1 MRNTKSAITSL
12 SLMVASMLLLAA
24 FQVFWLRKEYNEQ
37 KSLLQKETDILFKNT
52 IQALEDSVIQ
62 KKITFPMRKAFALD
76 SQAGKPN
83 KAAIDRK
90 VTFRYT
96 HESSPPTPIVYLD
109 KKARDEKN
117 ERAEVFNLFY
127 IQTAARMARSLGLDT
142 TLSKSKLH
150 EVLRKT
156 RPEDIRAIKMNSVGN
171 LDITKLTVADTTPQG
186 KSEIIIVKSHQPPDT
201 LQRMLG
207 RMAKV
212 VMYNRPNRDSVLSFT
227 PLAKGTNN
235 LKISV
240 IERNEKAPLRPKN
253 KAAIKP
259 IENQFIIRLDH
270 DSLKIQDIK
279 RAYVRQIQKSKID
292 LPFQVVRLSTKAL
305 VEKQESTLPKN
316 TNEQVL
322 ATSAVPTT
330 IPFGSTYTAVFSDYE
345 GFLLKKILPQSLFS
359 FFLLAITGLAFGAIY
374 QNLRQQRRLTE
385 LKNDFISNVT
395 HELKTP
401 IATVSVAIEALQ
413 NFGVSQNP
421 EQTKEYL
428 EISKSELN
436 RLTLLVDKVL
446 KMTTFEQHGLTLSP
460 ETVDWAVL
468 IQLVLNSMKLQFEKY
483 GAKVDF
489 NQIGHSFQLSADK
502 IHLTNVVYNL
512 LDNALKYTEAQP
524 RISLLLKETD
534 ADIRLSVRD
543 NGIGIPVEFQGKIFD
558 KFFRVP
564 TGDTHDVKGY
574 GLGLSY
580 VSSVVKQHHGRI
592 EVESE
597 VGKGSSF
604 TIIIPKP

>member
-1 MRNTKSAITSL
+1 
-12 SLMVASMLLLAA
+12 MVVSMLLLAA

-37 KSLLQKETDILFKNT
+37 KSLLQKEADILFKNT

-62 KKITFPMRKAFALD
+62 KKITRPMWKAFALD
-76 SQAGKPN
+76 SQATASKVNSGN
-83 KAAIDRK
+83 RN

-96 HESSPPTPIVYLD
+96 HNITPSEPPPRAINPEKSAKRTARSEALD
-109 KKARDEKN
+109 
-117 ERAEVFNLFY
+117 LFF
-127 IQTAARMARSLGLDT
+127 IQTAARIARIDT
-142 TLSKSKLH
+142 TLPPQSKFH
-150 EVLRKT
+150 EVMRKIN
-156 RPEDIRAIKMNSVGN
+156 PDEIRSVNRNSIGN
-171 LDITKLTVADTTPQG
+171 LDITKLTVADTSPQG
-186 KSEIIIVKSHQPPDT
+186 KSEIIIVKSHQPSDT

-212 VMYNRPNRDSVLSFT
+212 VMFNRPNRDSILSFT
-227 PLAKGTNN
+227 PLSGENN
-235 LKISV
+235 KIRISV
-240 IERNEKAPLRPKN
+240 IERTEKRDVSTQKKPKIQ
-253 KAAIKP
+253 AA
-259 IENQFIIRLDH
+259 ENQFIIRLGN
-270 DSLKIQDIK
+270 DSLKIQDIQ

-292 LPFQVVRLSTKAL
+292 LPFQVIRQAVKP
-305 VEKQESTLPKN
+305 VPEKQEVKSPIESSQSTLS
-316 TNEQVL
+316 
-322 ATSAVPTT
+322 TSAIATT
-330 IPFGSTYTAVFSDYE
+330 IPFGSTYSAVFSDYH

-359 FFLLAITGLAFGAIY
+359 FFLLTIIGLAFGTIY
-374 QNLRQQRRLTE
+374 QNLRRQHRLTE

-446 KMTTFEQHGLTLSP
+446 KMATFEQQGLTLSP
-460 ETVDWAVL
+460 ETVDWAEIV
-468 IQLVLNSMKLQFEKY
+468 QLVLNSMKLQFEKY
-483 GAKVDF
+483 GATVHFEKTGETF
-489 NQIGHSFQLSADK
+489 MLSADK

-524 RISLLLKETD
+524 QISLRLKETE
-534 ADIRLSVRD
+534 ADIRLSVSD
-543 NGIGIPVEFQGKIFD
+543 NGIGIPSEFQGKIFD

-564 TGDTHDVKGY
+564 TGNTHDVKGY

-580 VSSVVKQHHGRI
+580 VSSVIKQHHGRI
-592 EVESE
+592 EVQSE
-597 VGKGSSF
+597 VEKGSIF

>member
-1 MRNTKSAITSL
+1 
-12 SLMVASMLLLAA
+12 MVAGMLLLAA

-37 KSLLQKETDILFKNT
+37 KSILQKEADMLFKNT
-52 IQALEDSVIQ
+52 IQSLEDSVIQ
-62 KKITFPMRKAFALD
+62 KKITMPMRKAFASD
-76 SQAGKPN
+76 SQA
-83 KAAIDRK
+83 AASNGISGNRNF
-90 VTFRYT
+90 TFKYT
-96 HESSPPTPIVYLD
+96 HNITPPEPRRGVVYLG
-109 KKARDEKN
+109 KSEKRTARSD
-117 ERAEVFNLFY
+117 AVDLFF
-127 IQTAARMARSLGLDT
+127 IQTAARLAQLPGIDS

-150 EVLRKT
+150 DVLRKT
-156 RPEDIRAIKMNSVGN
+156 NPEDIRAVKINSVGN
-171 LDITKLTVADTTPQG
+171 LDITKLTVADTVPQG
-186 KSEIIIVKSHQPPDT
+186 KSEIIIVKSHHPSDT

-227 PLAKGTNN
+227 PIEGGNN
-235 LKISV
+235 NIRISV
-240 IERNEKAPLRPKN
+240 IERNEKREVSTQKRPKA
-253 KAAIKP
+253 KAV
-259 IENQFIIRLDH
+259 ENQFIIRLDY
-270 DSLKIQDIK
+270 DSLKIQDIQ
-279 RAYVRQIQKSKID
+279 RAYVRQIRKSKIE
-292 LPFQVVRLSTKAL
+292 LPFQVVRRSAKPSSENREEHPST
-305 VEKQESTLPKN
+305 ESNPSTLS
-316 TNEQVL
+316 
-322 ATSAVPTT
+322 TSAVATT
-330 IPFGSTYTAVFSDYE
+330 IPFGSTYSAVFSDYH

-359 FFLLAITGLAFGAIY
+359 FFLLTLMGLAFGTIY
-374 QNLRQQRRLTE
+374 QNLRRQHRLTE

-436 RLTLLVDKVL
+436 RLALLVDKVL
-446 KMTTFEQHGLTLSP
+446 KMATFEQQGLSLSP
-460 ETVDWAVL
+460 ETVDWSE
-468 IQLVLNSMKLQFEKY
+468 IIRLVLNSMRLQFEKY
-483 GAKVDF
+483 GATVHFEKSGETF
-489 NQIGHSFQLSADK
+489 MLSADK

-524 RISLLLKETD
+524 HISLLLKETD
-534 ADIRLSVRD
+534 ADIRLSVSD
-543 NGIGIPVEFQGKIFD
+543 NGIGIPSEFQRKIFD

-580 VSSVVKQHHGRI
+580 VSSVVTQHRGRI

>member
-1 MRNTKSAITSL
+1 
-12 SLMVASMLLLAA
+12 MLLLAA
-24 FQVFWLRKEYNEQ
+24 FQVFWLRKEYTEQ
-37 KSLLQKETDILFKNT
+37 KSILQKEADILFKNT

-62 KKITFPMRKAFALD
+62 KKITFPMRKVFLAD
-76 SQAGKPN
+76 SQGRKPN
-83 KAAIDRK
+83 TLAIDRK
-90 VTFRYT
+90 FTFRYT
-96 HESSPPTPIVYLD
+96 HNSAPPTPIVYSD
-109 KKARDEKN
+109 KKAREGKN
-117 ERAEVFNLFY
+117 ERTEAFNLFY
-127 IQTAARMARSLGLDT
+127 IQTAARMAQLSGVDT

-150 EVLRKT
+150 DVLRKT

-186 KSEIIIVKSHQPPDT
+186 KSEIIIVKSHQPSDT

-227 PLAKGTNN
+227 PLAEGTNN

-240 IERNEKAPLRPKN
+240 IERSEKAPLRPKN
-253 KAAIKP
+253 KATTKP
-259 IENQFIIRLDH
+259 TENQFIIRLDH

-292 LPFQVVRLSTKAL
+292 LPFQVVRQSTKPL
-305 VEKQESTLPKN
+305 VEKQETDFSKN
-316 TNEQVL
+316 IHAQVL

-428 EISKSELN
+428 GISKSELN

-446 KMTTFEQHGLTLSP
+446 KMATFEQHGLTLSP
-460 ETVDWAVL
+460 ETVDWDEL
-468 IQLVLNSMKLQFEKY
+468 IQSVLNSMKLQFEKY

-489 NQIGHSFQLSADK
+489 DKIGSSFLLSADK

-512 LDNALKYTEAQP
+512 LDNALKYTETRPKIALVLQ
-524 RISLLLKETD
+524 ETD
-534 ADIRLSVRD
+534 AELRLSVKD
-543 NGIGIPVEFQGKIFD
+543 NGIGIQSEFLTKIFD

-597 VGKGSSF
+597 VGKGSIF
-604 TIIIPKP
+604 TLIIPKP